1 MTINLLRNFKSVF
14 TDSLYDIFEK
24 DFRCECVSVVYNGLT
39 IITIPAVKLNTTAS
53 LLQCID
59 VGVHAGRAAKLVL
72 QKIGVMGWGYVV
84 MCQRMSHVLINFVV
98 VVVKNVSFGWFKV
111 VCQACDEKKKSKIG
125 IRKFI
130 GNMFTIIKLKRTKNK
145 KQTHKSFWAKS
156 TLTNI
161 VESPFL

>member
-1 MTINLLRNFKSVF
+1 MKKRIINARLWPLKEFFHRLKVSKNTHIQNDNLLRNFKSVF

-53 LLQCID
+53 LPQCID

-111 VCQACDEKKKSKIG
+111 VCQACDEKKI
-125 IRKFI
+125 
-130 GNMFTIIKLKRTKNK
+130 
-145 KQTHKSFWAKS
+145 
-156 TLTNI
+156 
-161 VESPFL
+161 

>member
-72 QKIGVMGWGYVV
+72 QKIGVMG
-84 MCQRMSHVLINFVV
+84 
-98 VVVKNVSFGWFKV
+98 
-111 VCQACDEKKKSKIG
+111 
-125 IRKFI
+125 
-130 GNMFTIIKLKRTKNK
+130 
-145 KQTHKSFWAKS
+145 
-156 TLTNI
+156 
-161 VESPFL
+161 

>member
-1 MTINLLRNFKSVF
+1 MFA
-14 TDSLYDIFEK
+14 DSLYDIFKK

-98 VVVKNVSFGWFKV
+98 VVVEDISFGWFKV
-111 VCQACDEKKKSKIG
+111 VC
-125 IRKFI
+125 
-130 GNMFTIIKLKRTKNK
+130 
-145 KQTHKSFWAKS
+145 
-156 TLTNI
+156 
-161 VESPFL
+161 